1 MCYYNLS
8 SPDCKAAFFPVFFLF
23 HPASFTELIR
33 KSATLGAKVTDIQEK
48 TCRWW
53 TIQVNF
59 TPTYR
64 SGGFRIQC
72 YLSPSFIL
80 LFDTG
85 NPVRLYSLTPVFH
98 PGFSSLS
105 LRLKQHVPPY
115 FCFFCHSDV
124 FGRVPL
130 RGLFHPAIPGSRKER
145 SGVPLPQCSLLR

>member
-1 MCYYNLS
+1 MAQ
-8 SPDCKAAFFPVFFLF
+8 KARLTTGYTN
-23 HPASFTELIR
+23 SLTLISAGCRYGEKMFAKINFRDEFYR
-33 KSATLGAKVTDIQEK
+33 K
-48 TCRWW
+48 
-53 TIQVNF
+53 VNF

-105 LRLKQHVPPY
+105 LHLKQHVPPY

>member
-1 MCYYNLS
+1 MHILLTFPSSFSIMPWDLSRTILKDKEDNLLWKMTTKKPRRNCS
-8 SPDCKAAFFPVFFLF
+8 RNVLKKK
-23 HPASFTELIR
+23 E
-33 KSATLGAKVTDIQEK
+33 
-48 TCRWW
+48 
-53 TIQVNF
+53 VNF

-105 LRLKQHVPPY
+105 LHLKQHVPPY

>member
-1 MCYYNLS
+1 MLVSNVGDWVCSCIILS
-8 SPDCKAAFFPVFFLF
+8 SFLQTIPAIPVQKSILFCRPLKA
-23 HPASFTELIR
+23 SN
-33 KSATLGAKVTDIQEK
+33 
-48 TCRWW
+48 
-53 TIQVNF
+53 VNF

-105 LRLKQHVPPY
+105 LHLKQHVPPY